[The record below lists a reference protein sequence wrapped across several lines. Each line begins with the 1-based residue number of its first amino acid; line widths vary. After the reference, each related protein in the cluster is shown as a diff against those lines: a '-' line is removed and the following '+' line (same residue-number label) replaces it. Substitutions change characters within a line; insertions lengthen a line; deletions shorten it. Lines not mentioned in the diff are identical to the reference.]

1 MQIRPMLLLT
11 LGCLA
16 AITPFAIDLYLPGL
30 PAIASDL
37 GSSIELAQLSVTVYL
52 GVFAAAQL
60 VLGPVSDM
68 LGRRATIG
76 GGLVLFAAATAWAAL
91 APGMTSLL
99 AARALQALGG
109 AAVAVTVPALVRDLY
124 ERDDYARVMSLVML
138 VMGIAPLLAP
148 SIGGLILEFA
158 GWRWLFA
165 ALLVVT
171 LAATGLF
178 LAVLPETLPGDRRHA
193 PELGRVLR
201 NYARVL
207 SHPEALGYLLAG
219 AFAFGGMMTFIVTSP
234 AVYITLYGFSPA
246 GFGMIF
252 ALNVGLAMLGTLVNA
267 RVVRRFGSERLLAF
281 GLAIQ
286 ALAGAIMLALAFADI
301 GDLWSVASV
310 GAVFLGLQGVVLGNS
325 MAGFMGLFARMAG
338 TASALAGASRF
349 GIGAAAGS
357 LVSLLHD
364 GSARPMLIGMGL
376 CALVAWVSHRALCCR
391 ARGGGLETPV
401 AREATPLPPVS
412 PKGRARRRR

>member
-1 MQIRPMLLLT
+1 MQIRPLLLLT

-30 PAIASDL
+30 PEIARDL
-37 GSSIELAQLSVTVYL
+37 GSDIELAQLSVTVYL

-68 LGRRATIG
+68 LGRRATIA
-76 GGLVLFAAATAWAAL
+76 GGLMIFALATGWAAL
-91 APGMTSLL
+91 APGMGSLL
-99 AARALQALGG
+99 AARAAQALGG

-138 VMGIAPLLAP
+138 VMGIAPLAAP
-148 SIGGLILEFA
+148 SLGGLILEVA
-158 GWRWLFA
+158 GWRWLFV

-178 LAVLPETLPGDRRHA
+178 LAVLPETLPADRRHV
-193 PELGRVLR
+193 PELGRVMR

-207 SHPEALGYLLAG
+207 ADPAALGYLLAG
-219 AFAFGGMMTFIVTSP
+219 ALAFGGMMTFIVTSP
-234 AVYITLYGFSPA
+234 AVYITLYGFSPSQ
-246 GFGMIF
+246 FGVMF
-252 ALNVGLAMLGTLVNA
+252 ALNVGLAMIGTMINA
-267 RVVRRFGSERLLAF
+267 RVVRRVGSERLLRL
-281 GLAIQ
+281 GLTIQ
-286 ALAGAIMLALAFADI
+286 AAAGALMLALALGGI
-301 GDLWSVASV
+301 GDIWSVAGV
-310 GAVFLGLQGVVLGNS
+310 GAVFLGLQGIVLGNS
-325 MAGFMGLFARMAG
+325 MAGFMGLFPRMAG

-376 CALVAWVSHRALCCR
+376 CALLAWVSHRVLCCR
-391 ARGGGLETPV
+391 SG
-401 AREATPLPPVS
+401 RESGEGAGPERPRS
-412 PKGRARRRR
+412 RA